1 MLVTDIGDTYV
12 GDKIEMLITEE
23 KSPKILKLS
32 PLQSHHHT
40 GTTGPVV
47 QPIKKIISSV
57 PSSKRLLTNQL
68 EQGFII

>member
-47 QPIKKIISSV
+47 QPIKNNKLGSQLQASSYE
-57 PSSKRLLTNQL
+57 PT
-68 EQGFII
+68 